1 MTLKL
6 RAGVFLVDTDYGI
19 AILDENSG
27 QYFDLNP
34 SGALILRT
42 LLDGGTYEQAA
53 QQLSTEYVVDP
64 ATASQDVTALLEEFR
79 SAGLALP

>member
-19 AILDENSG
+19 ALLDENSG

-34 SGALILRT
+34 SGALVLRT

-53 QQLSTEYVVDP
+53 QQLATEYVVDP
-64 ATASQDVTALLEEFR
+64 ATVSQDIAALLEEFR

>member
-34 SGALILRT
+34 SGALVLRT